1 MSDPGPAD
9 PVAPPSA
16 KDRDRRGAHG
26 AVRSGFDVVMLAF
39 LAIFVGAI
47 VVLLAADLTYVSWP
61 KVAKALVSREILAAT
76 WLSLWTTSLTTVLGM
91 VFSVPVG
98 YALSR
103 YRFPGHSLAD
113 SIVDLPVIMPP
124 LILGLTLL
132 VFFQTPLGQLIQDAG
147 LQFVYQPKGIVLCQ
161 FLTSVSLGIRALK
174 LAFDDIDP
182 RYERVALTL
191 GCTRWQAFW
200 TVALPMA
207 RSGFLTGGIMIWTRA
222 FGIFGPVLIFVGAVR
237 NRTEILPTT
246 IYLEQSIG
254 REDVALAVAL
264 IMLLMATAALVAI
277 RCLGGYRHDPR

>member
-1 MSDPGPAD
+1 MNGSSPSDSIGGEPAD
-9 PVAPPSA
+9 NPT
-16 KDRDRRGAHG
+16 GHG
-26 AVRSGFDVVMLAF
+26 TRQRSFDAAMLGF
-39 LAIFVGAI
+39 LAVFVGAI
-47 VVLLAADLTYVSWP
+47 LLLVIADLTYVSWP
-61 KVAKALVSREILAAT
+61 KVAHALVSKEILSAM
-76 WLSLWTTSLTTVLGM
+76 WLSLWTTTLTTMLGM
-91 VFSVPVG
+91 IFSVPVG

-103 YRFPGHSLAD
+103 YRFPGHALVD

-124 LILGLTLL
+124 LIMGLSLL
-132 VFFQTPLGQLIQDAG
+132 VFFQTPIGRFIEDAG
-147 LQFVYQPKGIVLCQ
+147 VQFVYQRKGIVLCQ

-200 TVALPMA
+200 DVALPMA
-207 RSGFLTGGIMIWTRA
+207 WSGLLTGGIMVWTRA
-222 FGIFGPVLIFVGAVR
+222 FGIFGPILIFVGAVR

-254 REDVALAVAL
+254 RDDVALAVAL
-264 IMLLMATAALVAI
+264 LMLFMATLALVAI

>member
-1 MSDPGPAD
+1 VNHPRQGD
-9 PVAPPSA
+9 SA
-16 KDRDRRGAHG
+16 GWQGQRGLDG
-26 AVRSGFDVVMLAF
+26 VMLGF

-47 VVLLAADLTYVSWP
+47 LLLVVADLTYVSWS
-61 KVAKALVSREILAAT
+61 KVAHALVSDEILAAM
-76 WLSLWTTSLTTVLGM
+76 WLSLWTTTLTTALGM
-91 VFSVPVG
+91 LFSVPVG

-103 YRFPGHSLAD
+103 YRFPGHSLTD

-124 LILGLTLL
+124 LILGLSLL
-132 VFFQTPLGQLIQDAG
+132 VFFQTPMGRLIENAG
-147 LQFVYQPKGIVLCQ
+147 FQFVYQRKGIVLCQ

-200 TVALPMA
+200 NVALPMA
-207 RSGFLTGGIMIWTRA
+207 WSGLLAGGILIWTRA
-222 FGIFGPVLIFVGAVR
+222 FGIFGPILIFVGAVR

-254 REDVALAVAL
+254 RDDVALAVAL
-264 IMLLMATAALVAI
+264 LMLLMATIALVAI
-277 RCLGGYRHDPR
+277 RCLGGYRHDPS